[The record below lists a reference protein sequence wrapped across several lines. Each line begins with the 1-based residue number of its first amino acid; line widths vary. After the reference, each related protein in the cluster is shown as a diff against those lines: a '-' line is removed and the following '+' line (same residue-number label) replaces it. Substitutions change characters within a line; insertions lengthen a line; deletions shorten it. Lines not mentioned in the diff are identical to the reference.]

1 MIRHQRFVF
10 HASKGKIE
18 RDLYN
23 RFMDKTTAHIL
34 CDINTEFYRKN
45 AVSFSATRGAPWQGW
60 QECARYFERYFAKRF
75 KNCSSAYTGKQ
86 RRKHTGKQANVI
98 PQGQPNKTPGGQIDE
113 LLKTPQ
119 RASVFDLAC
128 GNLRFEAFL
137 AERFSHID
145 FSFFAVDNC
154 DELLPEKS
162 FGMSRSNNSA
172 NIPSSGTVNSL
183 HFQNLDV
190 ISCLLDGNEHF
201 ASYFD
206 AEPCDFSVSFGFMH
220 HVPTQLLRGNVMQ
233 ALIDQTQSGG
243 LIAVSFWQFM
253 NNEGLAKKAQR
264 THQEALELFHASNID
279 ENKAYSGADSKN
291 QLRFDVSQLEEGDFF
306 LGWKDTPGQYR
317 YCHNFTEHE
326 INELVSLVG
335 NEAKVVS
342 RFIADGRTNNLNSYL
357 ILQKR

>member
-1 MIRHQRFVF
+1 
-10 HASKGKIE
+10 
-18 RDLYN
+18 
-23 RFMDKTTAHIL
+23 MDKTTAHIL

-75 KNCSSAYTGKQ
+75 ENCFTVYPGEQ
-86 RRKHTGKQANVI
+86 RRADAEKQTNVI
-98 PQGQPNKTPGGQIDE
+98 PQEKPNETPSRQTNE
-113 LLKTPQ
+113 PLTAPR

-137 AERFSHID
+137 AKRFSHID

-162 FGMSRSNNSA
+162 FGMSRSNNFTNS
-172 NIPSSGTVNSL
+172 PSSSTVNSL
-183 HFQNLDV
+183 YFQNLDI
-190 ISCLLDGNEHF
+190 ISCLLDESEHF

-220 HVPTQLLRGNVMQ
+220 HVPTQSLRGKTLQ

-264 THQEALELFHASNID
+264 THQEALEFFHAFSTD
-279 ENKAYSGADSKN
+279 ENEAYSGTDSKN
-291 QLRFDVSQLEEGDFF
+291 QLRFDASQLEEGDFF
-306 LGWKDTPGQYR
+306 LGWKDIPGQYR
-317 YCHNFTEHE
+317 YCHNFTEQE
-326 INELVSLVG
+326 IDELVSLVS
-335 NEAKVVS
+335 NEVKVVS
-342 RFIADGRTNNLNSYL
+342 RFLADGRTNNLNSYL